1 MYTLP
6 RIRRLSPAARSCL
19 RSMTPASFARGEGRL
34 ITQQS
39 TQELAHE
46 VKEQGRTRL
55 RAELTTTP
63 R

>member
-1 MYTLP
+1 
-6 RIRRLSPAARSCL
+6 
-19 RSMTPASFARGEGRL
+19 MTPASFARGEGRL